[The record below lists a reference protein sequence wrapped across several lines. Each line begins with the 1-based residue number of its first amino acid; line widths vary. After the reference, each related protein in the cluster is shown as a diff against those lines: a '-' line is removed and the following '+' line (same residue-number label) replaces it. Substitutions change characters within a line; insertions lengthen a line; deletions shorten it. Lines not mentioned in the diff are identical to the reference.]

1 MVQTATAPQQQVPFR
16 AEPQQVLFQAH
27 EQGQHY
33 HQSVTLHNTSQ
44 LGQRLRL
51 LPPSSP
57 YFSFSG
63 LEYLQAPEQGLVA
76 PGMHVRVTVSFTPD
90 ALHDYDDTMVIETG
104 QGHLEVPLRARRDPP
119 LLSLP
124 QQIVVGPTLLANRQ
138 VDPLSL
144 YEANACLLAP
154 MPTHTTFC

>member
-1 MVQTATAPQQQVPFR
+1 MQTAKALPPRVPFR

-33 HQSVTLHNTSQ
+33 HQSVTLHNITQ

-63 LEYLQAPEQGLVA
+63 LEYPQTPEQGLVA
-76 PGMHVRVTVSFTPD
+76 PGMHVRMTVSFRPD

-104 QGHLEVPLRARRDPP
+104 QGRLEVPLRARRDPP
-119 LLSLP
+119 LLTLP
-124 QQIVVGPTLLANRQ
+124 QQIVVGPTLVANRQ
-138 VDPLSL
+138 VQPL
-144 YEANACLLAP
+144 
-154 MPTHTTFC
+154 